1 MINHANI
8 IHKEYIIYTVYSP
21 DRTVFSN
28 KGYDMDR
35 RQKKTRAAIFE
46 AFSLLLSQKP
56 YSQITI
62 QAIIDKA
69 NVGRSTFYSHFRTK
83 EDLLNVMCT
92 ELFDHIMDGALNH
105 DFPSDRHMDP
115 GVPDPVFCHI
125 LQHIQA
131 DSYHVRELLTSESS
145 GIFLKY
151 FKHSFDQIVE
161 TFLLS
166 APDRKNKNL
175 PDEFLLNHISSSFV
189 GMVQWWIRQRMKQT
203 PEELDSYFRSVIY
216 PIL

>member
-1 MINHANI
+1 
-8 IHKEYIIYTVYSP
+8 
-21 DRTVFSN
+21 
-28 KGYDMDR
+28 
-35 RQKKTRAAIFE
+35 
-46 AFSLLLSQKP
+46 
-56 YSQITI
+56 
-62 QAIIDKA
+62 
-69 NVGRSTFYSHFRTK
+69 
-83 EDLLNVMCT
+83 MCT

-105 DFPSDRHMDP
+105 DFPSDRHMNP

-151 FKHSFDQIVE
+151 FKHSFDQVVE

-189 GMVQWWIRQRMKQT
+189 GMVQWWVRQRMKQT